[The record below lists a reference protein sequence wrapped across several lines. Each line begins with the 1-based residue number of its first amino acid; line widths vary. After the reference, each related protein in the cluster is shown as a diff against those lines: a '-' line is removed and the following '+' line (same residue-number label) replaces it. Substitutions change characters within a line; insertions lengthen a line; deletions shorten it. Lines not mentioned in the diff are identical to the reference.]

1 MGIVSGCNKVNN
13 KIPVFIDL
21 PEVWIFKS
29 IYPGLAAIEQEV
41 IPGPEGEV
49 PISLQSPVKY
59 KVLYSLLMEFGWFQ
73 CIGIREQDGVNLLI
87 RVCRDKT
94 HGIVVRKCCDSSLL
108 PEPFCKFILRLG
120 WGAICIRP

>member
-59 KVLYSLLMEFGWFQ
+59 KVLYSLLMEFF
-73 CIGIREQDGVNLLI
+73 
-87 RVCRDKT
+87 
-94 HGIVVRKCCDSSLL
+94 
-108 PEPFCKFILRLG
+108 
-120 WGAICIRP
+120 